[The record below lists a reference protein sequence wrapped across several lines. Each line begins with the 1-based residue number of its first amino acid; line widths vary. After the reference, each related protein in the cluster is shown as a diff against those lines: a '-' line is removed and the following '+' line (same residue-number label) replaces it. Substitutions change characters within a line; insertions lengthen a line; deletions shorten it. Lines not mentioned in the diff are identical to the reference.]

1 MINIIY
7 IMLKRS
13 ISLEDIIKC
22 AFNSSITNDDINMIE
37 KCLIKGATVTS
48 TSIEKLNELILNYN
62 YGYNI
67 KPVSNNIF
75 KLLLKNGFDVITDNV
90 KFMYSCVLVY
100 DEFYIKSIID
110 MGYNGDNIKA
120 PMLLQKIIKKP
131 KEVCHI
137 DILLDNGFCKHI
149 QSLLMHTITGSSRY
163 LSLFIIRG
171 ANCYSILNDLLAYVL
186 LLKNIN
192 DLVYNNINIML
203 KHMYDIKNL
212 NEPVLKYFLIKSI
225 NYDVPNDILISI
237 CVLYMEI
244 DYAKSNVIKED
255 RKS

>member
-13 ISLEDIIKC
+13 ISLEDIINC

-137 DILLDNGFCKHI
+137 DILLDNGFCK
-149 QSLLMHTITGSSRY
+149 
-163 LSLFIIRG
+163 
-171 ANCYSILNDLLAYVL
+171 
-186 LLKNIN
+186 
-192 DLVYNNINIML
+192 
-203 KHMYDIKNL
+203 NL

-244 DYAKSNVIKED
+244 DYAKSNVIKEKMIELKN
-255 RKS
+255 RVFWHSILENLEWPFPTQFAYPYPIFSH